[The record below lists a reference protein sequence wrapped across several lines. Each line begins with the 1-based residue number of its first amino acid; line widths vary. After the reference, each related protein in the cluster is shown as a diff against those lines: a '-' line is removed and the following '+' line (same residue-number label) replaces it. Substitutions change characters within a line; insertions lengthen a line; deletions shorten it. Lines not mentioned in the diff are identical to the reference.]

1 MMMEEGMKG
10 ERETFPELHRKMD
23 FGDSLRERSLFLS
36 FCRCFFF
43 FLLDKVKNSSP
54 RSEGERL
61 RDCLAVVISYLPG
74 VLYSYN
80 SLLYTKQHNF
90 FYILKRTVGSY

>member
-1 MMMEEGMKG
+1 MKG

-43 FLLDKVKNSSP
+43 FFAGQGEELFTSF
-54 RSEGERL
+54 RGREAERL
-61 RDCLAVVISYLPG
+61 FSCCH
-74 VLYSYN
+74 
-80 SLLYTKQHNF
+80 LLFTRCALQ
-90 FYILKRTVGSY
+90 L